1 MLNGK
6 KQNFFFSIFST
17 WICCCLVRG
26 HTVLAVFQ
34 QNHPNLTICPIV
46 PRVYDILVRMCMH
59 LNAAIVRYYLNDSF
73 WLKSF
78 SLCFLIQPEM
88 GDFFNSSQYDQG
100 NDQVGQVSSTTSA
113 ENVSAQNLV
122 HVTLSQ
128 IAKLTRREESL
139 VMYRQKIHSIV
150 AIGMVVSVEEL
161 TTKNIYTIDDYTLNS
176 PIEAQLWKNEA
187 EGTFIAPPTVLER
200 TYIRVIGQVRYDA
213 RKPFII
219 AFRIETIDDPND
231 IYCHFL
237 RAIHDSLFLEKRM
250 NATLNSTNDPCEFSN
265 SNGIGDMNSNDVHM
279 SGFSEIQ
286 RTILNILNKQGR
298 DTSCGLK
305 RYEIRNFMSGV
316 SASVIDEAISFL
328 VNEGHIFSTTDE
340 DTFKSTDY

>member
-1 MLNGK
+1 MFNLE
-6 KQNFFFSIFST
+6 FLLIDFSI
-17 WICCCLVRG
+17 
-26 HTVLAVFQ
+26 
-34 QNHPNLTICPIV
+34 
-46 PRVYDILVRMCMH
+46 
-59 LNAAIVRYYLNDSF
+59 
-73 WLKSF
+73 
-78 SLCFLIQPEM
+78 
-88 GDFFNSSQYDQG
+88 
-100 NDQVGQVSSTTSA
+100 
-113 ENVSAQNLV
+113 
-122 HVTLSQ
+122 
-128 IAKLTRREESL
+128 
-139 VMYRQKIHSIV
+139 
-150 AIGMVVSVEEL
+150 
-161 TTKNIYTIDDYTLNS
+161 
-176 PIEAQLWKNEA
+176 
-187 EGTFIAPPTVLER
+187 GTFIAPPTVLER

>member
-1 MLNGK
+1 MNVEWEKTKFFLFHLFNLDMLLSGSGPHGAS
-6 KQNFFFSIFST
+6 SISAESSKPNHLPNSSESLRYSRSYVYAFE
-17 WICCCLVRG
+17 CC
-26 HTVLAVFQ
+26 
-34 QNHPNLTICPIV
+34 N
-46 PRVYDILVRMCMH
+46 
-59 LNAAIVRYYLNDSF
+59 
-73 WLKSF
+73 K
-78 SLCFLIQPEM
+78 M

>member
-1 MLNGK
+1 
-6 KQNFFFSIFST
+6 
-17 WICCCLVRG
+17 
-26 HTVLAVFQ
+26 
-34 QNHPNLTICPIV
+34 
-46 PRVYDILVRMCMH
+46 MH

-78 SLCFLIQPEM
+78 SLCFLIQPGLYLSLFSKFFPFEFVLNELIDLILIKLLIFQIVIDYFLFFSQKKEM

-187 EGTFIAPPTVLER
+187 EGL
-200 TYIRVIGQVRYDA
+200 
-213 RKPFII
+213 
-219 AFRIETIDDPND
+219 
-231 IYCHFL
+231 C
-237 RAIHDSLFLEKRM
+237 
-250 NATLNSTNDPCEFSN
+250 
-265 SNGIGDMNSNDVHM
+265 
-279 SGFSEIQ
+279 
-286 RTILNILNKQGR
+286 
-298 DTSCGLK
+298 
-305 RYEIRNFMSGV
+305 
-316 SASVIDEAISFL
+316 
-328 VNEGHIFSTTDE
+328 
-340 DTFKSTDY
+340 